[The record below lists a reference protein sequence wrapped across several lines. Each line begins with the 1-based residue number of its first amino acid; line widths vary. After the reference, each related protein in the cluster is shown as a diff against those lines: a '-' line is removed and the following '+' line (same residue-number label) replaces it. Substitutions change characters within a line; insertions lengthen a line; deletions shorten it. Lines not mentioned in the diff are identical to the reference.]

1 LLPQVH
7 GRTADVD
14 AGLGRAGERDVL
26 SKAKLKAVLP
36 VTRVRTDAGA
46 GAGDL
51 SRVVATRNRLAI
63 DGREAQK
70 GVKTGVSKARGVLV
84 NWAAVQVNGGH
95 QLPTETRVSREGGHV
110 VARLS

>member
-1 LLPQVH
+1 DERVGVHDNPAELGLDQQTNEVLLPQAQ

-26 SKAKLKAVLP
+26 SKAELEAVLP

-51 SRVVATRNRLAI
+51 SRVVAARNSLAI
-63 DGREAQK
+63 DDRKAQK

-84 NWAAVQVNGGH
+84 NRAAAQ
-95 QLPTETRVSREGGHV
+95 
-110 VARLS
+110 